1 MKIYYCVSIVK
12 FYDLGLSF
20 LPLYRAN
27 RETLA
32 TLTTL
37 KRTPGISPTAWPFR
51 PNPATGT
58 SSFSSMKFRQ
68 PSLGTN
74 AVLLAV
80 LNELHP
86 DTLPDGRI
94 WLFGLNPYFFQHN
107 SLCMR
112 GTPKGLAFRAMPK
125 WAFLYCLSCHFWSCR
140 WLRSFRAVRRPRHLP
155 ILPAPQAPG
164 LAILKSYSGVPKN
177 WA

>member
-1 MKIYYCVSIVK
+1 MNIYPGVSIVK

-112 GTPKGLAFRAMPK
+112 GAPKRIGLQGCAQVGFLVLFVMPLLVPSVT
-125 WAFLYCLSCHFWSCR
+125 AELPGSSETMTLYPSW
-140 WLRSFRAVRRPRHLP
+140 RRHRH
-155 ILPAPQAPG
+155 
-164 LAILKSYSGVPKN
+164 KRECCF
-177 WA
+177 

>member
-1 MKIYYCVSIVK
+1 MKIYYCVFIVK

-51 PNPATGT
+51 PNPATRT

-74 AVLLAV
+74 AVIFLPFLMSCTLTHFLTAEFGCLASTPTFSAQFPLHERHPKRIGLQGCAQVGFLVLFIMPLLVPSVTA
-80 LNELHP
+80 ELP
-86 DTLPDGRI
+86 GSSETMTLYPS
-94 WLFGLNPYFFQHN
+94 W
-107 SLCMR
+107 
-112 GTPKGLAFRAMPK
+112 
-125 WAFLYCLSCHFWSCR
+125 
-140 WLRSFRAVRRPRHLP
+140 RRHRH
-155 ILPAPQAPG
+155 
-164 LAILKSYSGVPKN
+164 KRECCF
-177 WA
+177 

>member
-1 MKIYYCVSIVK
+1 
-12 FYDLGLSF
+12 
-20 LPLYRAN
+20 
-27 RETLA
+27 
-32 TLTTL
+32 
-37 KRTPGISPTAWPFR
+37 
-51 PNPATGT
+51 
-58 SSFSSMKFRQ
+58 MKFRQ

-112 GTPKGLAFRAMPK
+112 GTPKRIGLQGCAQVGFLVLFVMPLLVPSVT
-125 WAFLYCLSCHFWSCR
+125 AELPGSLETTTLAH
-140 WLRSFRAVRRPRHLP
+140 LAGATGPRERERE
-155 ILPAPQAPG
+155 
-164 LAILKSYSGVPKN
+164 
-177 WA
+177 